1 MKALTPKFF
10 ISIGVSLLI
19 LGVIYWKIDIVNIK
33 DVLVQVD
40 VPVFIGALL
49 ILIPITLLS
58 ALRFRML
65 LSGENKPSLGLAT
78 KLILAGS
85 TMNVVLPSKMGDM
98 LKSIFMR
105 DALKMRGSFAVS
117 VVVFEKGCDLLGLLA
132 WCLLGLVVYAGD
144 DEFLI
149 ILALVIGGG
158 LGFGTLMLSA
168 LSFSDWFL
176 RLVVRM
182 VPSKLADKFDNLRKS
197 WAEVH
202 EFFWRSKRA
211 VIIIVALTLFI
222 WFLHLLQI
230 WLLAKAL
237 NAPVPLLSSL
247 GLSSLALLAGL
258 MPLTLAGVGTRDAA
272 AIYLFAPFMTAPAGA
287 ALGLMLTLRYILPG
301 LAGLPFLAEYL
312 DVLRKQ
318 RIRDLATLTV
328 GEKIGS
334 E

>member
-1 MKALTPKFF
+1 MKARSPKFLF
-10 ISIGVSLLI
+10 SICVSLLI

-33 DVLVQVD
+33 DVLAQVD

-49 ILIPITLLS
+49 ILIPTTLLS

-65 LSGENKPSLGLAT
+65 LSGENKPTLGVAT

-98 LKSIFMR
+98 LKSVFMR
-105 DALKMRGSFAVS
+105 DALDMRGSIAVS
-117 VVVFEKGCDLLGLLA
+117 VVVFEKACDLLGLLA

-144 DEFLI
+144 DDLFVL
-149 ILALVIGGG
+149 LAAAVGGG
-158 LGFGTLMLSA
+158 LGVGILMLSS
-168 LSFSDWFL
+168 LSFADWFL
-176 RLVVRM
+176 RFV
-182 VPSKLADKFDNLRKS
+182 SKIAPASLANKFENLRNS

-202 EFFWRSKRA
+202 GFFWRSKSA
-211 VIIIVALTLFI
+211 VMRIVGVTLFI

-230 WLLAKAL
+230 WLLTAAL
-237 NAPVPLLSSL
+237 NAPVPLMSSL

-258 MPLTLAGVGTRDAA
+258 VPLTLAGVGTRDAA
-272 AIYLFAPFMTAPAGA
+272 TIYLFAPFMAAPAGA

-301 LAGLPFLAEYL
+301 LAGLPFLAKYL

-318 RIRDLATLTV
+318 GVSNMTTR
-328 GEKIGS
+328 S
-334 E
+334 EG